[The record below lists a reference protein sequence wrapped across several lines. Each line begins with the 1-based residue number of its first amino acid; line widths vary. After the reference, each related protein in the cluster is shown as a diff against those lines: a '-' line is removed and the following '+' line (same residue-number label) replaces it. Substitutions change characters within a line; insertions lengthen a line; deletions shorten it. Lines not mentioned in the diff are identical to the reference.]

1 MKKAIGVIFLVFLM
15 FSCYQEQA
23 IPVLTD
29 FTVTVEDNDHSVPVR
44 ISLKNQT
51 TGADKYHWTFEG
63 GEPAEADTYNPG
75 MVLFRNAGGFR
86 VKPSIYLD
94 DYTIQNSAREYGLFS
109 KLLPVPMLVISRSW
123 LPSRLEGRSPRE

>member
-15 FSCYQEQA
+15 FSCYQEQT

-94 DYTIQNSAREYGLFS
+94 DYTIQKFGKGVRIILE
-109 KLLPVPMLVISRSW
+109 VIVRPYVGYFPLMAS
-123 LPSRLEGRSPRE
+123 